1 MAVNP
6 EDRTIEPNTTPDV
19 TSQTAGADI
28 VAEYLRL
35 IQQSLDDD
43 KAEQVVTID
52 LTGKTSIAD
61 FLVIASGRSTRQVAA
76 MADHLARKLKDAGAG
91 TVGVEGLPRADW
103 VLIDAKDIIVH
114 LFRPEVRSFYK
125 LEKMW
130 GLDTPVEPSLEFVS
144 GEDGFT
150 PLDETPVGE
159 DDEE

>member
-1 MAVNP
+1 MNL
-6 EDRTIEPNTTPDV
+6 EDRTIEPNSNPDV
-19 TSQTAGADI
+19 TPETAGTDV

-43 KAEQVVTID
+43 KAEQLVTID

-61 FLVIASGRSTRQVAA
+61 YLVIASGRSTRQVAA

-91 TVGVEGLPRADW
+91 TVGIEGLPRADW

-130 GLDTPVEPSLEFVS
+130 GVDTPAEPSLEFVS

-150 PLDETPVGE
+150 PLDDGPVDE
-159 DDEE
+159 DDED